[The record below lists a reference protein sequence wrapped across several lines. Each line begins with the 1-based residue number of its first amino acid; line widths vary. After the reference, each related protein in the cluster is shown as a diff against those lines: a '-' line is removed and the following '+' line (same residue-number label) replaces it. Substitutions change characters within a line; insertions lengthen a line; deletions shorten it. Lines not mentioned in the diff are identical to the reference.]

1 MTKITS
7 GNFNT
12 TNEATII
19 SDLVCFSHLRWN
31 FVFQRPQHLLSR
43 FAKVYRLFYVEE
55 PIFHDH
61 EDTIIITLT
70 KENVFVVVPHL
81 RQGTQQQ
88 TLEQRQEALL
98 QQMFRTLR
106 LTNYIFWYYTPMAL
120 AFTSSFNPDVVV
132 YDCMDEL
139 SAFKFAPPSLK
150 QNELELLKRADV
162 VFTGGHSLYEAKKH
176 SHQNIHPFPSSIDK
190 EHFYKGRL
198 KMADP
203 ADQAG
208 IPHPRI
214 GFYGVVDE
222 RMDIQLI
229 GEVASKRPEWHFV
242 IIGPVVKIDP
252 ATLPKNSNIHYLG
265 GKTYNELPAYLGG
278 WDIAIIPFA
287 LNEST
292 RFISPTKTPEYLSA
306 GKPVISTSIRD
317 VVHPYGTNNLVH
329 IADSASEFIQAAE
342 KELNQADRNAWLTKV
357 DEFLSDVSWDNTWKK
372 MMELIDERVKEKQSY
387 KLSKTKEKQYV

>member
-7 GNFNT
+7 VHSNT
-12 TNEATII
+12 NNEEGTL

-61 EDTIIITLT
+61 EDVVHITLT
-70 KENVFVVVPHL
+70 KENVFVVIPHL
-81 RQGTQQQ
+81 KHGAN
-88 TLEQRQEALL
+88 EVSIDKRQERLL
-98 QQMFRTLR
+98 KSLFTNLR
-106 LTNYIFWYYTPMAL
+106 LNNFIFWYYTPMAL
-120 AFTSSFNPDVVV
+120 SFTSSFNPAMVV

-139 SAFKFAPPSLK
+139 SAFKFAPASLK
-150 QNELELLKRADV
+150 SNETELLRKADV
-162 VFTGGHSLYEAKKH
+162 VFTGGHSLFEAKKH
-176 SHQNIHPFPSSIDK
+176 SHKNIHPFPSSIDK
-190 EHFYKGRL
+190 EHFFKARL
-198 KMADP
+198 KISEP
-203 ADQAG
+203 LDQVK

-222 RMDIQLI
+222 RMDIDLI
-229 GEVASKRPEWHFV
+229 GEVARQKPSWHFV

-252 ATLPKNSNIHYLG
+252 ATLPKHSNIHYLG
-265 GKTYNELPAYLGG
+265 GKSYQELPEYLGG

-317 VVHPYGTNNLVH
+317 VVHPYGTNKLVH
-329 IADSASEFIQAAE
+329 IADSPADFIAAAE
-342 KELNQADRNAWLTKV
+342 KELHETDRNNWLAKV
-357 DEFLSDVSWDNTWKK
+357 DDFLSDISWDNTWKK
-372 MMELIDERVKEKQSY
+372 MMDLIDQHMREKQSF
-387 KLSKTKEKQYV
+387 KQSKTKEKQYV